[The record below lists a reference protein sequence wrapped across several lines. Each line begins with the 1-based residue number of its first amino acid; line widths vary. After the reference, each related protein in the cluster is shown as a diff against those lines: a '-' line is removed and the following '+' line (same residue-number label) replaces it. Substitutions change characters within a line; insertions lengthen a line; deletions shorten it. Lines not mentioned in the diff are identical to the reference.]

1 MTYDDSMPVDT
12 VQLHPVPI
20 PEAFRRGSRRDRI
33 ISVALAFDPPVR
45 RQRREYLAGTM
56 KFDVYRDIDP
66 DELAE
71 ILQRQD
77 PDDPSEMI
85 NDRRRL
91 SLQPGVNTFTHS
103 TLQLR
108 SWVGRNSFVNDDETF
123 LIAVTHKAQTWARND
138 PAYTSQSYALAAT
151 LEDRDLATADLH
163 QTLRQQLRLP
173 TRVRLRA

>member
-1 MTYDDSMPVDT
+1 MTYDGAMPVDT
-12 VQLHPVPI
+12 VQIHPMPI
-20 PEAFRRGSRRDRI
+20 PEAFRQGSRRDRV

-56 KFDVYRDIDP
+56 KFNVYRDIDP

-77 PDDPSEMI
+77 PDDPNDLI

-91 SLQPGVNTFTHS
+91 NLQPGVNTFTHS

-108 SWVGRNSFVNDDETF
+108 AWVGRNSFMNDHETF
-123 LIAVTHKAQTWARND
+123 LIAVTHKAQTWARD
-138 PAYTSQSYALAAT
+138 DATYEQQGYALAAT
-151 LEDRDLATADLH
+151 LEDRELATADLH
-163 QTLRQQLRLP
+163 QLLRQQLRLP